1 MADDNILDTPD
12 STSSDY
18 FAAQAPEKTAHVLIQ
33 KSQSFY
39 NILRANSYLEKLAQM
54 WKAYHG
60 AYGDYVGFGHKVSF
74 TGQQGELVSLPVNHF
89 RNIATHIYNMITS
102 NRPIMDARAMNT
114 DYKSLAQTYLANG
127 ILDYYMREKHLEIAL
142 KKAVEMAIV
151 MGAGFVK
158 LDWNATAGETYDF
171 DEETGTFN
179 YEGELEFS
187 NLSPFDVV
195 CDGTKES
202 WNNEWLLTRTFANRY
217 NMMAKYPELAERI
230 KGIPAKTDSNI
241 YRLAVFSNDETDD
254 IPVYE
259 FFHKRTEAMPNG
271 RYMLFLDDDIVLLDT
286 HLPYRVIP
294 IFRIVAGEILGTP
307 YGYSPMF
314 DVFPIQEMLNSTYSA
329 IATNQN
335 AFAVQNL
342 FVPRGADIAINTLD
356 GAMNIIEGN
365 QKPEALNL
373 TATPGEVF
381 KFLDVLIQAAETI
394 SGVNSVA
401 RGNPEASLKSG
412 AALALVQSMALQFI
426 SGLQQSYVHL
436 VEQVGTAVI
445 QILKDY
451 ATTPKV
457 VALVGRNNRP
467 LLKEFT
473 GEAIDSINRVVV
485 DLGNPLSRTIA
496 GRVQMAEQLAQM
508 KLLSTPQ
515 QYFQVMNTGRLDV
528 TFEGEEKELLNIKQ
542 ENEALLNGDPVK
554 AVALDSHQTHI
565 MEHKAVFADPEVR
578 KDDEL
583 MQRALDHIQEHI
595 NLLRTTDPDLLKRI
609 GEEPLPPPGQPPQP
623 PPGPPMPPPGMRMPP
638 GPPPPGMGPGGPP
651 PPMPPGPPGPPHP
664 PTGKG
669 PLPPHQSGPHGGR
682 PPTGNPPK
690 HSLAH
695 HGVVSEQMQTNQ
707 GSVTPGT
714 KIINEELGNTVIP
727 NLPKPPKPF
736 QHLPV
741 SPGDLIS

>member
-1 MADDNILDTPD
+1 
-12 STSSDY
+12 
-18 FAAQAPEKTAHVLIQ
+18 
-33 KSQSFY
+33 
-39 NILRANSYLEKLAQM
+39 
-54 WKAYHG
+54 
-60 AYGDYVGFGHKVSF
+60 
-74 TGQQGELVSLPVNHF
+74 
-89 RNIATHIYNMITS
+89 MITS
-102 NRPIMDARAMNT
+102 NRPIMDARAINT

-151 MGAGFVK
+151 MGSGFIK
-158 LDWNATAGETYDF
+158 LEWNATAGETYDV
-171 DEETGTFN
+171 DDETGEFT
-179 YEGELEFS
+179 YEGELEFT

-195 CDGTKES
+195 VDGTKES
-202 WNNEWLLTRTFANRY
+202 WNNEWIMTRSFVNRY
-217 NMMAKYPELAERI
+217 NLMAKYPEIADKIRAVPS
-230 KGIPAKTDSNI
+230 KNDSTV
-241 YRLAVFSNDETDD
+241 YRLAIFSNDDTDD

-271 RYMLFLDDDIVLLDT
+271 RYMLFVDGDIVLLDAN
-286 HLPYRVIP
+286 LPYRVLP
-294 IFRIVAGEILGTP
+294 IFRIAAGEILGTP
-307 YGYSPMF
+307 YGYSPAF
-314 DVFPIQEMLNSTYSA
+314 DCLPIQEMLNSTYSA

-342 FVPRGADIAINTLD
+342 WVPRGADIQVNTLD

-365 QKPEALNL
+365 MKPEALQL

-381 KFLDVLIQAAETI
+381 KFLDVLIQAMETI

-412 AALALVQSMALQFI
+412 SALALVQSMALQFI

-436 VEQVGTAVI
+436 VEQVGTSVI
-445 QILKDY
+445 QILKDF

-473 GEAIDSINRVVV
+473 GEAINSINRVVV

-508 KLLSTPQ
+508 KLLKTPQ

-542 ENEALLNGDPVK
+542 ENEALLNGDDVK
-554 AVALDSHQTHI
+554 AIALDDHRMHI
-565 MEHKAVFADPEVR
+565 TEHKAVFADPEVR
-578 KDDEL
+578 KDEQL
-583 MQRALDHIQEHI
+583 MARALAHIQEHI
-595 NLLRTTDPDLLKRI
+595 QLLKNTDPDLLDALGQK
-609 GEEPLPPPGQPPQP
+609 PLPPPPPPPGMMP
-623 PPGPPMPPPGMRMPP
+623 PPGPPGMHPGMPP
-638 GPPPPGMGPGGPP
+638 GPPPPPPPGPGGPP
-651 PPMPPGPPGPPHP
+651 LSPHMTGP
-664 PTGKG
+664 K
-669 PLPPHQSGPHGGR
+669 GGR
-682 PPTGNPPK
+682 PPSGNPPK
-690 HSLAH
+690 KSLAQQ
-695 HGVVSEQMQTNQ
+695 GQISQDMSTNQ
-707 GSVTPGT
+707 GSVRPGT
-714 KIINEELGNTVIP
+714 KIFNEELGNTVVP

-741 SPGDLIS
+741 SPQDVVS